1 MYTYSLKKLPKNT
14 VEISVLL
21 PKQDIE
27 KYYSEAFK
35 KISAQTEIQGFRK
48 GKAPKHLIE
57 KQLKREVIYEEIIRG
72 ALPQIYEEILKKE
85 QLKPVISP
93 KIELVKAKE
102 NEDWEVKITVAEKPV
117 VKLASYKDIILK
129 VKAEKKKG
137 DIWVPGKGAV
147 EAKET
152 NEVREKKKQSLLN
165 SILGELLKQSE
176 AEIPDLIIEGEL
188 ERRLSN
194 LLSDIRK
201 IGLTVDAYL
210 KSKNITQEQ
219 LKKSFRK
226 EIEDTYKLEFLLSE
240 VADKENI
247 TVKQEEIDKLF
258 QTIQDP
264 KEKEVAKAN
273 SYFYASILRKQKTL
287 DYLLGV

>member
-1 MYTYSLKKLPKNT
+1 MYTHTLKKLPKNT
-14 VEISVLL
+14 VEVSVLL
-21 PKQDIE
+21 PKSDIE
-27 KYYSEAFK
+27 TYYSEAFE

-48 GKAPKHLIE
+48 GKAPKHLVE
-57 KQLKREVIYEEIIRG
+57 KQLKKEVIYEEMMRS
-72 ALPQIYEEILKKE
+72 ALPQIYEQILKKE

-117 VKLASYKDIILK
+117 VKLAPYKEIILK
-129 VKAEKKKG
+129 VKSEQKKG
-137 DIWVPGKGAV
+137 DIWIPGKGEVAP
-147 EAKET
+147 KET
-152 NEVREKKKQSLLN
+152 NEIREKKKQSLLN
-165 SILGELLKQSE
+165 SILNELLKQSE
-176 AEIPDLIIEGEL
+176 AEIPDLIVEEEL

-210 KSKNITQEQ
+210 KSKNVTQEQ
-219 LKKSFRK
+219 LKASFRK